1 MTALLALVT
10 ALVVSAPEPMT
21 RVALFVGRN
30 DGGPGRD
37 TLRWA
42 QRDAE
47 RMADVFG
54 ALGGVAPSD
63 RVLLREPDKNTI
75 DATLALIQARLA
87 SSSTRT
93 ELVFYYSGHADEVG
107 LLLGRERY
115 PFRDLRRRLDA
126 IAVDLRL
133 VIVDACASGAIVGQ
147 REKGGKGGTFTT
159 PFIGDGA
166 LTGHAYFTS
175 AAADEVAQESDRLEA
190 SYFTHDLIA
199 GLRGAA
205 DHDRDRTVTLTE
217 AYRYAFDATLART
230 QATKS
235 PQHPVWDIALTGAGD
250 VVLTRLDRPS
260 ARLVLAPSLTGRFFV
275 RGPAG
280 ALVLEVDKV
289 AGDALELALPPGTWR
304 VGYNKGGRRLE
315 ADATLADG
323 APITLN
329 SNQFGDIGPAV
340 EARARGNPPIR
351 VRASL
356 IPMLGFEG
364 LGDDVVVHGVAFALF
379 GDRILAIRGA
389 QLATLFNVA
398 DEVTGAQIGLVN
410 IGGHVRGA
418 QIGLVNVADSLEGAS
433 LALFP
438 WVGGADGLRHLEV
451 YGGTYGDTL
460 RPLELGWR
468 VGARWLHT
476 AVAIGTDFEDCD
488 LSIAVGTEI
497 NFDPVTLGFDLGP
510 RLRARKCNP
519 GDLGST
525 TTVGL
530 RALFGVRLTPAVGL
544 FVTGSAGL
552 DVDDATFIPGV
563 AGGLRFFR

>member
-1 MTALLALVT
+1 MISLLALVT
-10 ALVVSAPEPMT
+10 TLVVSAPEPT
-21 RVALFVGRN
+21 VRVALIVGRN

-37 TLRWA
+37 ALRWA

-47 RMADVFG
+47 RMADVLG
-54 ALGGVAPSD
+54 ELGGVAPTD
-63 RVLLREPDKNTI
+63 RILLREPDKNTL
-75 DATLALIQARLA
+75 DATLALLQARLA
-87 SSSTRT
+87 STSART

-115 PFRDLRRRLDA
+115 PFRDLRQRLDG
-126 IAVDLRL
+126 ISVDLRL
-133 VIVDACASGAIVGQ
+133 VIVDACASGAIIGQ
-147 REKGGKGGTFTT
+147 RAKGGTFTS
-159 PFIGDGA
+159 PFMGDGA

-190 SYFTHDLIA
+190 SFFTHDLIA

-230 QATKS
+230 QATRS
-235 PQHPVWDIALTGAGD
+235 PQHPVWDIGLTGAGD

-260 ARLVLAPSLTGRFFV
+260 ARLVLAASLSGRFFV

-280 ALVLEVDKV
+280 ALVIEVDKG
-289 AGDALELALPPGTWR
+289 AGEALELALPPGTWR

-315 ADATLADG
+315 ADAVLADG

-329 SNQFGDIGPAV
+329 SNRFGDIGPAI

-351 VRASL
+351 VRLSF

-364 LGDDVVVHGVAFALF
+364 LGDDVVVHGVALAFL
-379 GDRILAIRGA
+379 GDRILSIRGA
-389 QLATLFNVA
+389 QLATVFNVA
-398 DEVTGAQIGLVN
+398 EEVTGTQIGLIN

-418 QIGLVNVADSLEGAS
+418 QIGLINVADSLEGAS

-438 WVGGADGLRHLEV
+438 WVGGPDGLHHLEV
-451 YGGTYGDTL
+451 YGGTYGDAV
-460 RPLELGWR
+460 RPLEVGWR

-488 LSIAVGTEI
+488 LSIATGTEI
-497 NFDPVTLGFDLGP
+497 DFDAVTLGFDLGP
-510 RLRARKCNP
+510 RMRARKCDP
-519 GDLGST
+519 SDLAST
-525 TTVGL
+525 TTVAL
-530 RALFGVRLTPAVGL
+530 RAIFGVRLTPAVGL
-544 FVTGSAGL
+544 FVMGSAGL
-552 DVDDATFIPGV
+552 DVDDAAFVPGF

>member
-1 MTALLALVT
+1 MSALLALVT
-10 ALVVSAPEPMT
+10 ALFVSAPEPTT
-21 RVALFVGRN
+21 RVALLVGRN

-37 TLRWA
+37 ALRWA

-47 RMADVFG
+47 RMG
-54 ALGGVAPSD
+54 AVLGELGGVAPND
-63 RVLLREPDKNTI
+63 RVLLREPDRNTL
-75 DATLALIQARLA
+75 DATLALIQGRLA
-87 SSSTRT
+87 AANTRT

-115 PFRDLRRRLDA
+115 PFRELRQRLDA
-126 IAVDLRL
+126 IRVDLRL

-147 REKGGKGGTFTT
+147 RQKGGKMTT
-159 PFIGDGA
+159 PFMGDGA

-190 SYFTHDLIA
+190 SFFTHDLIA

-205 DHDRDRTVTLTE
+205 DHDHDRTVTLTE

-250 VVLTRLDRPS
+250 VVITRLDAPS
-260 ARLVLAPSLTGRFFV
+260 ARLVLAPTLSGRFFV

-280 ALVLEVDKV
+280 ALVIEVDKG
-289 AGDALELALPPGTWR
+289 AGEALELALPPGTWR

-315 ADATLADG
+315 VDATLTNG
-323 APITLN
+323 TPITLS
-329 SNQFGDIGPAV
+329 SNQFADVGPAI
-340 EARARGNPPIR
+340 EARARGAPPIR
-351 VRASL
+351 VRFSF

-364 LGDDVVVHGVAFALF
+364 LGDDVVVHGIALALF
-379 GDRILAIRGA
+379 GDRVLAIRGA
-389 QLATLFNVA
+389 QLAPLFNVA
-398 DEVTGAQIGLVN
+398 DEVTGTQIGLVN

-438 WVGGADGLRHLEV
+438 WVGGADGLHHLEV
-451 YGGTYGDTL
+451 YGGTYGDTV
-460 RPLELGWR
+460 RPLEVGWR

-488 LSIAVGTEI
+488 LSIATGTEI
-497 NFDPVTLGFDLGP
+497 DFDPVTLGFDLGP

-519 GDLGST
+519 ADLGAT
-525 TTVGL
+525 TTIAL
-530 RALFGVRLTPAVGL
+530 RTLLGVRLTPAVGL
-544 FVTGSAGL
+544 FITGSVGL
-552 DVDDATFIPGV
+552 DVDDAAFVPGV